1 MVGPEKGLWQDV
13 PPVTV
18 AMLMVEKIVSHLR
31 PAPVRPVDHAVE
43 LFVLAYRVS
52 LRFVTKTL
60 ILALFLLSAITF
72 STETIPNF
80 QPDCE
85 VSSARKATTV
95 STIKIVQP
103 CLLPPLRQERA
114 QPPSDVSPSPLLPP
128 SRIARFTAPSRAPPV
143 PLF

>member
-1 MVGPEKGLWQDV
+1 MVEPKKGLWQDV

-18 AMLMVEKIVSHLR
+18 AMLMVENIVSHLR
-31 PAPVRPVDHAVE
+31 PVPVRPVDRAVE

-103 CLLPPLRQERA
+103 CLLQPLRQERA

-128 SRIARFTAPSRAPPV
+128 PRIARFTTPSRAPPV

>member
-1 MVGPEKGLWQDV
+1 MIEPKKGLWQDV

-18 AMLMVEKIVSHLR
+18 AMLMVENIVSHLR
-31 PAPVRPVDHAVE
+31 PAPVRPVDRALE
-43 LFVLAYRVS
+43 LYVCAYRAS

-85 VSSARKATTV
+85 VSSARKTTTV
-95 STIKIVQP
+95 STIKIVLP
-103 CLLPPLRQERA
+103 CLLLPLRQERA
-114 QPPSDVSPSPLLPP
+114 RPPNDFSPFPLLPP
-128 SRIARFTAPSRAPPV
+128 SRIARFTTPSRAPPV